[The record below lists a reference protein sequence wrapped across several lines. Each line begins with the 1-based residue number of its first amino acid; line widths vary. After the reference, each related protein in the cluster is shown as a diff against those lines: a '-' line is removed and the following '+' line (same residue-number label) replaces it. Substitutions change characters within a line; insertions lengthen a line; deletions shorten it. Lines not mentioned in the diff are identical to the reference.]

1 MHLCRY
7 ISSARLRELGVYL
20 PTKRRNPLLNRRDLL
35 LGASALVTAIPTL
48 AEDRLPVVATFSIL
62 GDFVKNVGGERVEII
77 TLVGPN
83 GDVHVYS
90 PTPADARKLSTANV
104 VFING
109 LGLEG
114 WMTRLVTASGT
125 KAPIIIATKGVTT
138 RDMKNG
144 GRRMVPDP
152 HAWQSIANARIYVAN
167 IRDGLMKVDPVA
179 ANIYDNNA
187 KSYLVELDA
196 LEKEVKAAIAKIPL
210 DRRKIITNHHAFG
223 YFGDAYGMEFIAP
236 EGLATDSEP
245 SARDVAKII
254 TQIRTQ
260 KIPAVFLE
268 NVTDPRLMQ
277 QIAEESGAK
286 IGGKLY
292 SDALSEPNGPASTYI
307 ALMRNNVHEFEKA
320 LIS

>member
-1 MHLCRY
+1 MLN
-7 ISSARLRELGVYL
+7 
-20 PTKRRNPLLNRRDLL
+20 KRRSPLLNRRDLL
-35 LGASALVTAIPTL
+35 LIGASGLVTAMPTL

-62 GDFVKNVGGERVEII
+62 GDFVKNVGGDRVGVT

-83 GDVHVYS
+83 GDVHVYL
-90 PTPADARKLSTANV
+90 PRPADARKLSIAKV

-125 KAPIIIATKGVTT
+125 KAPIIIATKGVTP
-138 RDMKNG
+138 RDMKNKQEG
-144 GRRMVPDP
+144 GRVMPDP

-167 IRDGLMKVDPVA
+167 IRDGLTKVDPA
-179 ANIYDNNA
+179 GAGMYDTNT

-196 LEKEVKAAIAKIPL
+196 LEKDVRAAIGKIPV
-210 DRRKIITNHHAFG
+210 DRRKIITNHYAFG

-236 EGLATDSEP
+236 EGLSTDSEP
-245 SARDVAKII
+245 SAKDVAKII

-260 KIPAVFLE
+260 KVPAVFLE

-277 QIAEESGAK
+277 QIAEESGAR

-292 SDALSEPNGPASTYI
+292 SDALSDPSGPAGTYI
-307 ALMRNNVHEFEKA
+307 ALMRNNVREFEEA

>member
-1 MHLCRY
+1 
-7 ISSARLRELGVYL
+7 LRVYL
-20 PTKRRNPLLNRRDLL
+20 LTKRRNPLLNRRDFLL
-35 LGASALVTAIPTL
+35 IGASALVTAIPTL

-114 WMTRLVTASGT
+114 WITRWIMASGAN
-125 KAPIIIATKGVTT
+125 APIVVATKGVTP

-144 GRRMVPDP
+144 GSRMVPDP

-223 YFGDAYGMEFIAP
+223 YFGDVYGMEFVAP
-236 EGLATDSEP
+236 EGLSTDSEP
-245 SARDVAKII
+245 SAGDVAKII

-277 QIAEESGAK
+277 QIAGESGAK

-292 SDALSEPNGPASTYI
+292 SDALSGPSGPAGNYI
-307 ALMRNNVHEFEKA
+307 ALMRNNVREFDKA
-320 LIS
+320 LIC

>member
-1 MHLCRY
+1 MP
-7 ISSARLRELGVYL
+7 GF
-20 PTKRRNPLLNRRDLL
+20 
-35 LGASALVTAIPTL
+35 

-62 GDFVKNVGGERVEII
+62 GDFVKNVGVDRVEVT

-83 GDVHVYS
+83 GDVHVYL
-90 PTPADARKLSTANV
+90 PTPADARKLSIAKV
-104 VFING
+104 VFLNG

-114 WMTRLVTASGT
+114 WMTRLVTTSGT
-125 KAPIIIATKGVTT
+125 KARITVATKGVTP
-138 RDMKNG
+138 RDMKNEQEG
-144 GRRMVPDP
+144 GSVVPDP

-167 IRDGLMKVDPVA
+167 IRDGLTKVDPA
-179 ANIYDNNA
+179 DARTYDTDA
-187 KSYLVELDA
+187 KSYLVKLDE
-196 LEKEVKAAIAKIPL
+196 LEKDVRATIGKIPV
-210 DRRKIITNHHAFG
+210 DRRKIITNHNAFG

-236 EGLATDSEP
+236 EGLSSDVEP
-245 SARDVAKII
+245 SASDVAKII

-277 QIAEESGAK
+277 QIGEESGAK